1 VRTLSERD
9 ASALL
14 AFVSELKAL
23 DDPLPF
29 PPRALAHLQNLIR
42 CDQAG
47 YSELNPFERCSVLQ
61 VWHDADGESCV
72 RCGPEDADANELW
85 WRVRDSHPLCGYRCA
100 SGDWTTAR
108 KVSDFATLREFRR
121 TTIYDLFYRG
131 EIDHWLDVGLPAAP
145 TKTRVFI
152 FLRYAQPDFDERD
165 RLVAEL
171 LQPHLVA
178 RADDAETALRVAA
191 ALGDIE
197 EGAGDD
203 AGNLVLCSRAGVIE
217 YASRSSRALLKR
229 YFEVQNGRVPVAVLR
244 HRELTLADANRHLH
258 VRIAQTGGLHLLML
272 DERDTRIERLS
283 MRERQILEQVAQGK
297 ENDQIALELGLARAT
312 VAKHLEHVYRKLGV
326 PNRTAA
332 AALLA
337 GRAESAN

>member
-9 ASALL
+9 TSALL

-42 CDQAG
+42 CDHAG
-47 YSELNPFERCSVLQ
+47 YSELDPSQRCSVLQ
-61 VWHDADGESCV
+61 VWRNADGEGGV
-72 RCGPEDADANELW
+72 RCGPEDLPELW
-85 WRVRDSHPLCGYRCA
+85 WRVRDSHPLCSYRCA

-121 TTIYDLFYRG
+121 TTIYDVYYRG

-152 FLRYAQPDFDERD
+152 FTRYAQPDFDERD

-197 EGAGDD
+197 ERAGDD

-217 YASRSSRALLKR
+217 SASPSSRGLLKR
-229 YFEVQNGRVPVAVLR
+229 YFGVQNDRVPVALLR
-244 HRELTLADANRHLH
+244 HRELTLSDANRYLH
-258 VRIAQTGGLHLLML
+258 VRIAQTGSLHLLML
-272 DERDTRIERLS
+272 DERDARIERLS
-283 MRERQILEQVAQGK
+283 ARERQILEQVAQGK
-297 ENDQIALELGLARAT
+297 ENDQIALEFGLARAT

-332 AALLA
+332 ASLLA
-337 GRAESAN
+337 RRAEAAD

>member
-47 YSELNPFERCSVLQ
+47 YSELDPAERCSVLQ
-61 VWHDADGESCV
+61 VWHNADGEGCV
-72 RCGPEDADANELW
+72 RCGPDDLEELW

-108 KVSDFATLREFRR
+108 KVSDFATLPEFRR

-152 FLRYAQPDFDERD
+152 FTRHAQPDFDERD
-165 RLVAEL
+165 RLVARL

-178 RADDAETALRVAA
+178 RADEAETALGAAA

-203 AGNLVLCSRAGVIE
+203 AGNLVLCSRGGVIE
-217 YASRSSRALLKR
+217 SASRSSRSLLKR
-229 YFEVQNGRVPVAVLR
+229 YLGVQNGRVPVALLR
-244 HRELTLADANRHLH
+244 RRELTLSDANRRLH

-272 DERDTRIERLS
+272 DERDARIERLS
-283 MRERQILEQVAQGK
+283 TRERQILEQVAQGK

-312 VAKHLEHVYRKLGV
+312 VAKHLEHVYRKIGV

-337 GRAESAN
+337 CRAESSD